1 MFCPKCGKELPDGSA
16 FCSSCGTNV
25 NTMSGPGDTAKPSAA
40 GAALSRL
47 GGFLKAYFASP
58 VQAARDALAKRD
70 MVTPLILLGAQLVA
84 CILMLLGFSL
94 KIGMMSYGYVEVP
107 FQFWFFGGLLG
118 GAVAVAV
125 FMGLLFGAAKL
136 LKSNCIFLD
145 VVIVCGVHSVFITAL
160 MVIDFLLFLIS
171 INLGLLV
178 LMVILI
184 LWVALGVSSFQLVAP
199 ELESGKAWLIYLG
212 VVAITV
218 ILVTLILGNGLFP
231 ALAGSPFRMSGNLFG
246 SLW

>member
-16 FCSSCGTNV
+16 FCPSCGTNV
-25 NTMSGPGDTAKPSAA
+25 NTMSGPGDTVKPSAA

-58 VQAARDALAKRD
+58 VQAARTTLAKRD

-94 KIGMMSYGYVEVP
+94 KIGMMTYGYVEVP

-145 VVIVCGVHSVFITAL
+145 VVIANGCHSVFVTIMMLAT
-160 MVIDFLLFLIS
+160 FLFFLIS
-171 INLGLLV
+171 YQLGMALTLV
-178 LMVILI
+178 TLI
-184 LWVALGVSSFQLVAP
+184 LWVALGVPSFQMVVP
-199 ELESGKAWLIYLG
+199 ELESGKAWLLYLG
-212 VVAITV
+212 VVA
-218 ILVTLILGNGLFP
+218 VTIVLTLFILGSGLFP